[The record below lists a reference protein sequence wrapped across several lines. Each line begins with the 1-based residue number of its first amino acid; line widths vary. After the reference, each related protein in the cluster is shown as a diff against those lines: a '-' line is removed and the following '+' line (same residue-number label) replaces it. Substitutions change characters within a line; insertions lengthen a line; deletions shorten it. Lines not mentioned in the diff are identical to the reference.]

1 MNQPRDPKHDE
12 LMRRF
17 IESRLNRRSLL
28 KKTAGVAAGAA
39 LAVTP
44 FTNFKPESVAA
55 AKKVLQE
62 GGNSADA
69 AVAAAQQYKGA
80 EITIISESGLQAEDP
95 KVYAGPMWEEL
106 TGIKVTTIEKPF
118 DEIFPTMVQEHVA
131 GTGGID
137 VLQIVPLWM
146 ADCVNQGMVEPLQP
160 FIDQY
165 MNVADLDD
173 IHPTYRDLMNYGGQV
188 YGLFD
193 DGDTLIGYYRAD
205 LFEDPA
211 NMEEYKTKTGK
222 DLGPPATWEDY
233 DSIQAFFTE
242 KGAGQYWGGASQRQA
257 SQSNHWFSQEFRVR
271 GGKFFDPETMT
282 PTLDSQ
288 AGIDTITRMLA
299 SNETMPEGVETWDF
313 VQTMTAWLQ
322 GQLAMVG
329 CTWPP
334 YGRFSEDY
342 GKGTKQ
348 MEWVPP
354 STISGK
360 VKYFVMPG
368 GYSQMASGFLL
379 SVSSA
384 SKNKEAAYLFSQW
397 ANSPSVSLQ
406 RCLLPYSLRDP
417 YRISHYESEEYR
429 SKWPN
434 AGLYLDT
441 LRASADKCLLDL
453 IMPGA
458 HDFEVAMD
466 QIWGAA
472 QGGTAPDQALKDG
485 NSAFSDI
492 VERGGMDAM
501 KAAYA
506 EYIKLKGAYPV

>member
-17 IESRLNRRSLL
+17 IESRLHRRSFL

-44 FTNFKPESVAA
+44 FTNFKPEAVAA
-55 AKKVLQE
+55 AQRILQE

-69 AVAAAQQYKGA
+69 AVAAAQQYKGT
-80 EITIISESGLQAEDP
+80 EITIISESALQAEDP
-95 KVYAGPMWEEL
+95 KVYSGPLWEEL
-106 TGIKVTTIEKPF
+106 TGIKLTTIEKPF

-137 VLQIVPLWM
+137 ILQVVPLWM

-165 MNVADLDD
+165 MNKADLDD

-205 LFEDPA
+205 WFEDQT
-211 NMEEYKTKTGK
+211 NIDEYKAKTGK

-233 DSIQAFFTE
+233 DSIQQFFTE
-242 KGAGQYWGGASQRQA
+242 KGAGQYWGGASQRMP

-299 SNETMPEGVETWDF
+299 SNESMPEGVETWDF
-313 VQTMTAWLQ
+313 VKTMTAWLQ

-354 STISGK
+354 STISGN

-379 SVSSA
+379 SVSSD

-397 ANSPSVSLQ
+397 ANSPTVSLQ

-453 IMPGA
+453 ILPGA

-472 QGGTAPDQALKDG
+472 QGGTAADQALKDG
-485 NSAFSDI
+485 NRAFADI
-492 VERGGMDAM
+492 VERGGMDEM

>member
-12 LMRRF
+12 MMRRF
-17 IESRLNRRSLL
+17 IESRLHRRSFL
-28 KKTAGVAAGAA
+28 KKSAGVAAGAA

-44 FTNFKPESVAA
+44 FTSFKPEAVAA
-55 AKKVLQE
+55 AKKALQDT
-62 GGNSADA
+62 GNSADA
-69 AVAAAQQYKGA
+69 AVAAAQQYSGTKL
-80 EITIISESGLQAEDP
+80 TIISESALQAEDP
-95 KVYAGPMWEEL
+95 KVFSGPMWQEL
-106 TGIKVTTIEKPF
+106 TGIEVEVIEKPF
-118 DEIFPTMVQEHVA
+118 DEIFPTMVQEHIA
-131 GTGGID
+131 GTGAID
-137 VLQIVPLWM
+137 VLQVVPLWM

-165 MNVADLDD
+165 MNKADLDD
-173 IHPTYRDLMNYGGQV
+173 FHPLYRDLMNYGGQI

-205 LFEDPA
+205 WFEDPA
-211 NMEEYKTKTGK
+211 NMAEFKEKTGK

-233 DSIQAFFTE
+233 DAIQEFFTE
-242 KGAGQYWGGASQRQA
+242 KGAGQYWGGASQRLPA
-257 SQSNHWFSQEFRVR
+257 QSNHWFSQEFRVR
-271 GGKFFDPETMT
+271 GGKFFEAETMQA
-282 PTLDSQ
+282 TLDSQ
-288 AGIDTITRMLA
+288 AGIDTLTRMVA
-299 SNETMPEGVETWDF
+299 SNKTMPPGVESWDF
-313 VQTMTAWLQ
+313 VAVLTAWLQ

-334 YGRFSEDY
+334 YGRFSEEY

-354 STISGK
+354 STISGN

-368 GYSQMASGFLL
+368 GWSQQASGFTL
-379 SVSSA
+379 SVSA
-384 SKNKEAAYLFSQW
+384 DSKNKEAAYLFIQW
-397 ANSPSVSLQ
+397 MNSPTISLQ
-406 RCLLPYSLRDP
+406 RCMLPYSLRDP
-417 YRISHYESEEYR
+417 YRLSHYASEEYR

-441 LRASADKCLLDL
+441 LKASADKALLDL

-466 QIWGAA
+466 NVWGAA
-472 QGGTAPDQALKDG
+472 QGGADPAQALADG
-485 NSAFSDI
+485 NKAFNDI
-492 VERGGMDAM
+492 VERGGLEDM

-506 EYIKLKGAYPV
+506 AFIALKGAYPA